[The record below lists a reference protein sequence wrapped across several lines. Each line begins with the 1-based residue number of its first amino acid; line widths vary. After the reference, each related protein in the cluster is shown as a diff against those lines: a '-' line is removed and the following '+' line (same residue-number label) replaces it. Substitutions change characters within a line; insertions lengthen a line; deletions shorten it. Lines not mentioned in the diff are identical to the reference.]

1 MQRKYLSN
9 QIKNSDADKKIQ
21 KLGSVINVVTIL
33 RQIKYKIIRRGNVD
47 GNKIESNFKVKTH
60 ILL

>member
-21 KLGSVINVVTIL
+21 NLGSFINVVTE
-33 RQIKYKIIRRGNVD
+33 IKNKIIRRGNVD
-47 GNKIESNFKVKTH
+47 GNKIESSF
-60 ILL
+60 